1 MDRFFFSALDR
12 LYRHYQRHRL
22 GVLVVFLV
30 ALGAFTLSQFLRATE
45 PRGMG
50 LRTDSV
56 RYLWSAE
63 NLARGVGLGREN
75 GDRQFVA
82 TTHWP
87 PLYPILLAGFNA
99 ASLPID
105 QSARWLGALAAAGM
119 IVTFGFF
126 VYKLSGDSPEF
137 AVLGAGLLMTMP
149 HFWDTA
155 LYAMTEAPYLL
166 WSLLALLLLGR
177 YIETGQRSWLVTSAL
192 MQAAAFLTRYVGG
205 ALLAACAVGLL
216 LIPAWAWRRKFMAAF
231 WMGLIAV
238 APSALWFIRNLAYT
252 GAATNR
258 TLELHPIAPAEWSA
272 LAGALRA
279 WLNPLDD
286 LASITPVRL
295 LTIAVLALLAAGFAL
310 HHAGPQAI
318 NRRPALAMLT
328 LTATLAY
335 AAMTVAARLLFDPF
349 IPLDEQRILL
359 PFFVGGLALLIY
371 ALHRILD
378 WSARYGT
385 AARVGLSTLL
395 IIGAW
400 VFGRGYFKETLLL
413 WDYSRQPGLG
423 LANVVYD
430 RLGFIPTVASYPRE
444 AVYFTDN
451 LDLMYR
457 VLRIPAY
464 QVVID
469 DPASMARITLRAAQ
483 GPVVVVLFWRNA
495 APPPDIPGARL
506 VYDAADGAVY
516 TNFP

>member
-1 MDRFFFSALDR
+1 MLDR
-12 LYRHYQRHRL
+12 LRHLYQRHRL
-22 GVLVVFLV
+22 GALVVFLG
-30 ALGAFTLSQFLRATE
+30 ALGVFTLNQFLWATE
-45 PRGMG
+45 LRGVG

-87 PLYPILLAGFNA
+87 PLYPMMLAGLNA
-99 ASLPID
+99 AGLSID
-105 QSARWLGALAAAGM
+105 ESARWLGALAAAGV
-119 IVTFGFF
+119 IVAFGFF
-126 VYKLSGDSPEF
+126 LYKLTGDSPGF
-137 AVLGAGLLMTMP
+137 AALGAGLLMTMP

-166 WSLLALLLLGR
+166 WTLLALLFLGR
-177 YIETGQRSWLVTSAL
+177 HIETGQRGWLAASAL

-205 ALLAACAVGLL
+205 ALLAACALALL
-216 LIPAWAWRRKFMAAF
+216 FVPGWGWRRKIKDVF
-231 WMGLIAV
+231 WMALIAV
-238 APSALWFIRNLAYT
+238 APMALWFIRNLAYT

-258 TLELHPIAPAEWSA
+258 TLELHPIRPAEWA
-272 LAGALRA
+272 AFANALRA

-295 LTIAVLALLAAGFAL
+295 LTIAALALAAAGFAL
-310 HHAGPQAI
+310 HRAGVQPGG
-318 NRRPALAMLT
+318 RPTLAALT

-335 AAMTVAARLLFDPF
+335 AAMTIAARLLFDPF
-349 IPLDEQRILL
+349 IPLNEQRILL

-371 ALHRILD
+371 AIHRLMG
-378 WSARYGT
+378 WLARHSA
-385 AARVGLSTLL
+385 AARVGLAALL
-395 IIGAW
+395 IVGAW
-400 VFGRGYFKETLLL
+400 VFGRGYYKETLLV

-430 RLGFIPTVASYPRE
+430 RLGFIPLVSGYPRE

-464 QVVID
+464 QVAVD
-469 DPASMARITLRAAQ
+469 DHASMERISARAAQ
-483 GPVVVVLFWRNA
+483 DPVVVVLFWRDS
-495 APPPDIPGARL
+495 APPPPIAGVRL
-506 VYDAADGAVY
+506 VYDSADGAVY
-516 TNFP
+516 TNIP